1 MTQDINHQGNYI
13 TFTYIVSMLIITFT
27 TFEIQHGAMKHD
39 SKQKL
44 NHQSMKGMNY
54 TYTHVCHPEREHP
67 CPRIKKIK

>member
-13 TFTYIVSMLIITFT
+13 TFAYIVSLLIITFT

-54 TYTHVCHPEREHP
+54 KCNPEREHP
-67 CPRIKKIK
+67 CPRIKKFK